1 MGGPDGRRND
11 DRGGQVI
18 FGRKRRPADSE
29 SVDTEEEALQIVGED
44 AGEHE
49 ADLDES
55 VRKGAA
61 VPDDGEVEDADL
73 TEEELEAEEDEET
86 EAEAVEE
93 VDWRADGPF
102 DSEEVELSGD
112 HVARID
118 LGSLVITPWE
128 GLGLQLQVNEATR
141 AVQAVTAVWKNS
153 GLEVALFAAPASGG
167 MADELREDVV
177 EEAEQGG
184 GTATLADGPFGAE
197 VRRVLPQE
205 GPGGEQLFHV
215 SRIWFAEGPRWLLRG
230 TLLGEAALG
239 DADAPLVAPFVE
251 FFRNLVVRRGAKPM
265 VPGELIPMTLPEAA
279 QEG

>member
-1 MGGPDGRRND
+1 
-11 DRGGQVI
+11 VI
-18 FGRKRRPADSE
+18 FGRKHKPVDSE
-29 SVDTEEEALQIVGED
+29 PVDAEEGLEIVGDD
-44 AGEHE
+44 AGGPEP
-49 ADLDES
+49 DLDEN
-55 VRKGAA
+55 VG
-61 VPDDGEVEDADL
+61 DDEYVDRSEDEGEFDDADQVEDELAAAQAD
-73 TEEELEAEEDEET
+73 DSD
-86 EAEAVEE
+86 V

-102 DSEEVELSGD
+102 DAEEVELEADG
-112 HVARID
+112 VARID
-118 LGSLVITPWE
+118 LGALVVTPWD

-141 AVQAVTAVWKNS
+141 VVQAVTAVWKNS

-167 MADELREDVV
+167 LADELREDVV

-184 GTATLADGPFGAE
+184 GTASLADGPFGTE

-230 TLLGEAALG
+230 TLLGEAAIG
-239 DADAPLVAPFVE
+239 DADAPLVAPFAE

-279 QEG
+279 QEA

>member
-1 MGGPDGRRND
+1 M
-11 DRGGQVI
+11 I
-18 FGRKRRPADSE
+18 FGRKQKPVDSE
-29 SVDTEEEALQIVGED
+29 PVDAEEGLAIVGDD
-44 AGEHE
+44 AGG
-49 ADLDES
+49 
-55 VRKGAA
+55 R
-61 VPDDGEVEDADL
+61 EVEFDEAVGDDVDVELSEDEGEFDDADAV
-73 TEEELEAEEDEET
+73 EDDLESAPDETAT
-86 EAEAVEE
+86 EA

-102 DSEEVELSGD
+102 DSEEVELGAD
-112 HVARID
+112 GVARID
-118 LGSLVITPWE
+118 LGALVVTPWE

-167 MADELREDVV
+167 LADELREDVV

-184 GTATLADGPFGAE
+184 GTASLAEGPFGTE

-230 TLLGEAALG
+230 TLLGEAAIG
-239 DADAPLVAPFVE
+239 DADAPLVAPFAE

-279 QEG
+279 QEA